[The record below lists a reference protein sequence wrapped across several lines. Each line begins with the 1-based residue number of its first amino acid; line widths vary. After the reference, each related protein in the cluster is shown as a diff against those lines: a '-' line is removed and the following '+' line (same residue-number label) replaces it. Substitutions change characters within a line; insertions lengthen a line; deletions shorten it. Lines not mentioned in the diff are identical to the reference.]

1 VLLLT
6 VLTHDGRSVEEGLCS
21 VKPASKSF
29 PRRPQKLSPKHP
41 PTHGVTTNFKSSPR
55 HLDAPA
61 RESGH
66 KLQLLSSASKGLVLR
81 SSAVPVGE
89 VLAEVTDTLL
99 GSGIF
104 LSSSVDSKK
113 KIIRVKQ
120 KKVIKYASE

>member
-1 VLLLT
+1 MLLLT
-6 VLTHDGRSVEEGLCS
+6 VLTHDGRSVEEGPCS
-21 VKPASKSF
+21 VTPASKSF

-41 PTHGVTTNFKSSPR
+41 PTHGVTTNSKSSPR

-81 SSAVPVGE
+81 SANLGE

-99 GSGIF
+99 GSRIF

-113 KIIRVKQ
+113 KIIRVKRK